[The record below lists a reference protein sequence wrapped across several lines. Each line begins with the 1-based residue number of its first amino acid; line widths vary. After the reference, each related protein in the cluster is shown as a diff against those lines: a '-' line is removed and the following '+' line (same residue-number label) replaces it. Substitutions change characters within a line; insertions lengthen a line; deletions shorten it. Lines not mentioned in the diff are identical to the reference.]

1 MDKIIVIGASG
12 HAKVIIEAI
21 ELSKSHH
28 IHGLIDSFKPK
39 GRKLFDYEILGTEDI
54 IPDLRSNGITKGV
67 IAIGDNWTRFLM
79 YKKILSLV
87 PDFEFI
93 KVIHPSAV
101 ISPRVK
107 IGAGTVILP
116 SVTINVDA
124 EIGKHCIVNTYA
136 SFGHEG
142 RMDDFSSLAPGVIAG
157 GNVKIGFCS
166 AICLGANIIQGTR
179 IGEHSIIG
187 AGALVLSDVGNFKL
201 MYGVPGT
208 VIKSIEKGEK
218 YL

>member
-21 ELSKSHH
+21 ELSKSYH

-39 GRKLFDYEILGTEDI
+39 GGKLFDYEILGTEDI
-54 IPDLRSNGITKGV
+54 IPDLQSKGITKGI

-79 YKKILSLV
+79 HKKILSLV
-87 PDFEFI
+87 PDFD
-93 KVIHPSAV
+93 AV
-101 ISPRVK
+101 I
-107 IGAGTVILP
+107 G
-116 SVTINVDA
+116 
-124 EIGKHCIVNTYA
+124 EFCIVNTYA
-136 SFGHEG
+136 SFGHDG
-142 RMDDFSSLAPGVIAG
+142 TMGDFSSLAPGVIAG

-179 IGEHSIIG
+179 IGEHSIVG
-187 AGALVLSDVGNFKL
+187 AGALVLSDVADYKL
-201 MYGVPGT
+201 MYGVPGN
-208 VIKSIEKGEK
+208 VVKSVKKGEK